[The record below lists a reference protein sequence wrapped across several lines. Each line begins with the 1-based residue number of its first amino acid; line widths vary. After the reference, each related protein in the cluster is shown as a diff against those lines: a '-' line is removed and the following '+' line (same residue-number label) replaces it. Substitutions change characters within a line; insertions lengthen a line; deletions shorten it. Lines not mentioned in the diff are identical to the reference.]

1 MAPLL
6 YLAAGLIAAALSRK
20 ITKRLGLPVVTGYI
34 IIGIIL
40 GISFLHILKP
50 DIISHFSIVNDIA
63 LSLIAFT
70 VGLELSISKLKLLGK
85 SIFFITF
92 CESIGTFLLVF
103 ITLIIAYPSQ
113 MALALIL
120 GSIASATAPAA
131 TIVVLEDLKA
141 QGNLTE
147 TILAV
152 VGFDDAIALILFS
165 FAAAT
170 ARSIMGGP
178 ESLSLTFTVL
188 RPFSEIGGS
197 LLTGLLLGIS
207 GGFFLRFFRGSDD
220 ILIFAGGLIMLS
232 SGLVEVLHFS
242 QLLTNMTLGMTLIN
256 VYPRMKQRL
265 THALTSIGPFFY
277 ALFFIY
283 AGARLNIRLLPEIGL
298 FGLAYF
304 CARTLGKVGGAYIGA
319 RLSHAPKKIQKYTGL
334 SLIPQVGVAV
344 ALAILVERMFGGGK
358 FGHVGENLSIVV
370 INVLLFTTIF
380 TEILGPLLT
389 SWSIKKAGESK
400 ARRTS

>member
-1 MAPLL
+1 MVPLL
-6 YLAAGLIAAALSRK
+6 YLAAGLMAAAISRK

-34 IIGIIL
+34 IVGIIL
-40 GISFLHILKP
+40 GISFLHILDP
-50 DIISHFSIVNDIA
+50 EVISRFSIVNDIA

-70 VGLELSISKLKLLGK
+70 VGLELSLSKLKLLGK
-85 SIFFITF
+85 SIFFITV

-103 ITLIIAYPSQ
+103 TTLIILFPSQ
-113 MALALIL
+113 IALALIL

-141 QGNLTE
+141 QGSLTE

-170 ARSIMGGP
+170 ARSMMGGA
-178 ESLSLTFTVL
+178 ESLSITLTVL
-188 RPFSEIGGS
+188 RPFGEIGGS
-197 LLTGLLLGIS
+197 LLTGLLLGII
-207 GGFFLRFFRGSDD
+207 GGYFLRFFRNRDD
-220 ILIFAGGLIMLS
+220 ILIYAGGLIMLS
-232 SGLVEVLHFS
+232 SGLVEVFHFS

-256 VYPRMKQRL
+256 IYPRLKPRL

-283 AGARLNIRLLPEIGL
+283 AGARLNIRLLPQIGIL
-298 FGLAYF
+298 GLAYF
-304 CARTLGKVGGAYIGA
+304 CARSIGKVGGAFLGA
-319 RLSHAPKKIQKYTGL
+319 RISGASKKIQKFIGL

-344 ALAILVERMFGGGK
+344 ALAILVERMFGGGQ
-358 FGHVGENLSIVV
+358 FGQPGEHLATIV
-370 INVLLFTTIF
+370 INVLLLTTIF
-380 TEILGPLLT
+380 TEILGPLLA
-389 SWSIKKAGESK
+389 SWSIKKAGEAN
-400 ARRTS
+400 ARHVS